1 MYHCVLCWEQRSE
14 ITEGLVP
21 VHIWIGSRNNINIV
35 ENRMTYE
42 LKTYTVTKLCCM
54 FQKR

>member
-14 ITEGLVP
+14 ITEGLDP
-21 VHIWIGSRNNINIV
+21 VHIQISSRNNINIV
-35 ENRMTYE
+35 ENRMMYQ
-42 LKTYTVTKLCCM
+42 LKMCRVTKLCCM